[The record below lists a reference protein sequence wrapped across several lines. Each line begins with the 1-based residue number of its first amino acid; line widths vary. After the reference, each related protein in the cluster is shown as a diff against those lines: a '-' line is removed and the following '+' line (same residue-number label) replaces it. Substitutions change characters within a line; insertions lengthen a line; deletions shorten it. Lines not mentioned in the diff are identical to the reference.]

1 MMQRFLLVMVFLILR
16 LTMSSQETKQKFK
29 LKTTF
34 DALSEVAFFNN
45 KLEYRQQIVGNFYQT
60 SLNKWWINVK
70 LGLDYRS
77 SSLPYRD
84 WYFVD
89 TGNQKVSFL
98 SGQSFNKN
106 INLFPIYYF
115 NIQRKIGDRF
125 TVYIKRNGNRL
136 LSNKSY
142 SVINSYQTIAYP
154 QLGYWFKMHKNLR
167 YDFSVSNTSD
177 VQFKGF
183 ASSKW
188 IAQHSLT
195 FKKEKKSKLEFSLF
209 EMVVWKQ
216 RSEVGTR
223 FVDPMYLI
231 PFNVW
236 RPVEFASG
244 SSDNVIL
251 GYKVKYDLIEKEN
264 LQLTLSHELLLDE
277 FLYAEIKAGNGW
289 WANKHGLSFAAEM
302 GYELNNRNKFD
313 VTVAYAHARPYTY
326 SHSDPTQSYSSGI
339 FSMANVLGSNYREIY
354 LGARW
359 LKQLKKIN
367 NSDIAKHLDTYIFAR
382 FVTQGQ
388 DLNGLNFG
396 NDVVV
401 SNTSRINDYG
411 NFIGQPNESKYLE
424 WQLITYWQ
432 NWEKH
437 QIGAWVYGKANDVIV
452 GLQYKVGLPKAISSP
467 NTTGAGF

>member
-1 MMQRFLLVMVFLILR
+1 MRNPIFFIFIGCCLTLSLLSQDRELK
-16 LTMSSQETKQKFK
+16 LTHSFSSVTD
-29 LKTTF
+29 L
-34 DALSEVAFFNN
+34 AFYKDF
-45 KLEYRQQIVGNFYQT
+45 EYRQQLVSDIGIRTKDFLVD
-60 SLNKWWINVK
+60 VK

-77 SSLPYRD
+77 NSLPYRD

-89 TGNQKVSFL
+89 NGNQKVSL
-98 SGQSFNKN
+98 VNGQSLNKDL
-106 INLFPIYYF
+106 NLFPIYLF
-115 NIQRKIGDRF
+115 NIEKHFGERFRIYLRRNPISPLIGNAF
-125 TVYIKRNGNRL
+125 
-136 LSNKSY
+136 
-142 SVINSYQTIAYP
+142 SVINSNQTIAYP
-154 QLGYWFKMHKNLR
+154 ELGYWFKMHKNLH
-167 YDFSVSNTSD
+167 YNFSVSNTSD
-177 VQFKGF
+177 AQFKGF

-188 IAQHSLT
+188 IANHNLV
-195 FKKEKKSKLEFSLF
+195 FKKEGGKLAFTLF
-209 EMVVWKQ
+209 ETVVWKQ

-223 FVDPMYLI
+223 FIDPMYLI

-264 LQLTLSHELLLDE
+264 FQLTLSHELLLDE
-277 FLYAEIKAGNGW
+277 FLYAEVKAGNGW

-367 NSDIAKHLDTYIFAR
+367 NSEIAKHLDTYIFAR

-388 DLNGLNFG
+388 DLNGLNYG

-437 QIGAWVYGKANDVIV
+437 QIGAWVYGKANDLIF
-452 GLQYKVGLPKAISSP
+452 GLQYKFGLPKATSSP